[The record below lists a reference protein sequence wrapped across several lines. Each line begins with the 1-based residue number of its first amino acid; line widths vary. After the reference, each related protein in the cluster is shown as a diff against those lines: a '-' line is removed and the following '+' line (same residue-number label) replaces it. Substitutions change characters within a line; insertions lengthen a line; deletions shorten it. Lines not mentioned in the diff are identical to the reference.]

1 MRSRAFDL
9 DSAQVCA
16 QQLVVP
22 GGESVK
28 FNTKFSVNVNVRAK
42 PITMSANHYENF
54 PVASWLLPKHL
65 RRAVLNIYRF
75 ARSADDIADEGDASD
90 AERLQALQAYRTA
103 LSACA
108 QSASGQPAKLRPEL
122 NPIFAP
128 LGQIIADHDLPLE
141 PFEDLLSAFEQDI
154 VQKRYADQASL
165 DHYCARS
172 ANPVGRLMLHL
183 YGAIS
188 PESFAQSDAI
198 CTALQRLNFLQDV
211 AIDWQKNR
219 IYLPQQELQRFGV
232 TEQTIANA
240 EVNHAWKTLLQEQV
254 SACRALLHFGLPLG
268 RRLPGRI
275 GLELRL
281 IVQGGLRILEK
292 IEHVDFDVFRRRP
305 TLGAYDWAIM
315 LARALR
321 T

>member
-1 MRSRAFDL
+1 
-9 DSAQVCA
+9 
-16 QQLVVP
+16 
-22 GGESVK
+22 
-28 FNTKFSVNVNVRAK
+28 
-42 PITMSANHYENF
+42 MSANHYENF
-54 PVASWLLPKHL
+54 PVASFLLPRHL
-65 RRAVLNIYRF
+65 RQAVLNIYRF

-90 AERLQALQAYRTA
+90 AERLQALKIYRDA
-103 LSACA
+103 LNTCHK
-108 QSASGQPAKLRPEL
+108 PAAARLGAEDPTL
-122 NPIFAP
+122 DAIFMP
-128 LGQIIADHDLPLE
+128 LGQTITDHKLPLE

-154 VQKRYADQASL
+154 VQKRYVDQAAL
-165 DHYCARS
+165 DHYCERS

-188 PESFAQSDAI
+188 QDTLMQSDAI

-211 AIDWQKNR
+211 AIDWKKDR
-219 IYLPQQELQRFGV
+219 IYLPQQALERFGV
-232 TEQTIANA
+232 GEGAISNA
-240 EVNHAWKTLLQEQV
+240 KVNAAWKALMQEQV
-254 SACRALLHFGLPLG
+254 TACRALLHFGQPLG

-292 IEHVDFDVFRRRP
+292 IEHVDFDVFHRRP
-305 TLGAYDWAIM
+305 TLGAYDWALM